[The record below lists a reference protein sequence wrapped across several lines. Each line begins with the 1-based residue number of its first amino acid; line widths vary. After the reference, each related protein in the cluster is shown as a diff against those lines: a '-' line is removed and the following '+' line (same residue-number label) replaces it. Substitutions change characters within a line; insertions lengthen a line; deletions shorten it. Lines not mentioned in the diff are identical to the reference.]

1 MDQEDISK
9 FVKTV
14 EFVLDKDTFSEPE
27 IRIMQPP
34 FEIHETGW
42 GEFQIGV
49 NLYFH
54 DESLDPIHYFKHL
67 HLFDSQNLKK
77 ARVAEDY
84 NELVFVNP
92 SVAFLPLLQSA
103 QKLAPQEEQ

>member
-1 MDQEDISK
+1 MRGVDQEDISQ

-14 EFVLDKDTFSEPE
+14 EFILDKDTFVEPE
-27 IRIMQPP
+27 IRISQPP
-34 FEIHETGW
+34 FEIHESGW

-54 DESLDPIHYFKHL
+54 DETLEPIRHLKHL
-67 HLFDSQNLKK
+67 HLFDALNVKK
-77 ARVAEDY
+77 ARVSEDY

-92 SVAFLPLLQSA
+92 SPEFLLL
-103 QKLAPQEEQ
+103 LTNG